1 MTVNWRSWVAAGLA
15 AGMFLMLS
23 GVILA
28 HGVLGPSYMASFRAH
43 MPVPPGGMTIA
54 KNIGV
59 RFLLGFTAVFVV
71 VGFRQRFGRGPKTA
85 LYAGT
90 AVWAAAN
97 IPLALALGQF
107 GILTGGKLWVS
118 LIWNLVEAW
127 IACLVGGW
135 VYRERAGADAG
146 RPGAP
151 RAT

>member
-1 MTVNWRSWVAAGLA
+1 MAVNWRSWIAAGLL
-15 AGMFLMLS
+15 AGILMMGS

-28 HGVLGPSYMASFRAH
+28 HGVLGPSYMASFRTH

-71 VGFRQRFGRGPKTA
+71 VGFQQRFGRGPKAA

-97 IPLALALGQF
+97 VPMALTLGQF
-107 GILTGGKLWVS
+107 GILIGWKLWVS
-118 LIWNLVEAW
+118 LIWNLAEAW
-127 IACLVGGW
+127 LACLVGGW
-135 VYRERAGADAG
+135 AYRDRA
-146 RPGAP
+146 RTGAP